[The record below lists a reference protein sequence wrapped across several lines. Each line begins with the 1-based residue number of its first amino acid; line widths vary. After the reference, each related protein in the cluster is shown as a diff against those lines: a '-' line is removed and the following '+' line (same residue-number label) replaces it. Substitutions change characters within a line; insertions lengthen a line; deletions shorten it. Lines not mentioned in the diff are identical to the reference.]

1 MMRTYILFLVMIG
14 AGIWLFIEQVEQKAI
29 AERAVVQYKQTLD
42 EANNQV
48 ARLQASKKADEQ
60 LIAAL
65 EVQRRDRERQSR
77 ESQLITK
84 SELSDDAVSNVALP
98 GTVSSRL
105 QDRIHRQ
112 ARKYAGVPPG

>member
-1 MMRTYILFLVMIG
+1 MRVYILFLVMIG
-14 AGIWLFIEQVEQKAI
+14 GFVWLFIDQVEQKAR
-29 AERAVVQYKQTLD
+29 AEQAVAQHRTALD
-42 EANNQV
+42 GANDQIV
-48 ARLQASKKADEQ
+48 RLQANKKADEQ

-112 ARKYAGVPPG
+112 ARKHG